1 MIRRWLRFSTG
12 SIRNKLCKMYDF
24 AYGNTICKSAAIA
37 QQSIEGGDHAMNVD
51 KFFETLDA
59 YFANQELDKVDPFLV
74 SSLEQAKEEEDYGA
88 YITICNEMIGFYRS
102 ISAFEKAY
110 VAAEDV
116 LLLME
121 ELQMENTEHFA
132 TTLLNAATAYRAAGD
147 YETALRHYR
156 QALQIYNG
164 ILQPQDYRYAGL
176 YNNMSILLEKMEENE
191 DAIDYANKALAII
204 ETLEGGEMETAT
216 TLTNLALLYFK
227 ISQTE
232 TAKELLERALALFEK
247 RGENTDAHYSGALAG
262 VAEAWYRMQD
272 YEKALI
278 YYEKALEEVKKHFGE
293 NMSYA
298 VLCENCVAVCEK
310 LEDEKRRQFYL
321 GRAAEVRQRIH

>member
-1 MIRRWLRFSTG
+1 MSDI
-12 SIRNKLCKMYDF
+12 
-24 AYGNTICKSAAIA
+24 AYGNVICKSAAIV

-147 YETALRHYR
+147 YETALRYYR

-164 ILQPQDYRYAGL
+164 ILPPQDYRYAGL

-191 DAIDYANKALAII
+191 EAISYANKALEII

-227 ISQTE
+227 TSQTE
-232 TAKELLERALALFEK
+232 KAKELLERALALFEK
-247 RGENTDAHYSGALAG
+247 SGENTDAHYSGALAG

-272 YEKALI
+272 YGKALI

-298 VLCENCVAVCEK
+298 VLCENCAAVCEK

-321 GRAAEVRQRIH
+321 ERAADVRQRIH

>member
-1 MIRRWLRFSTG
+1 
-12 SIRNKLCKMYDF
+12 
-24 AYGNTICKSAAIA
+24 
-37 QQSIEGGDHAMNVD
+37 MNID

-147 YETALRHYR
+147 YETALRYYR

-164 ILQPQDYRYAGL
+164 ILPPQDYRYAGL
-176 YNNMSILLEKMEENE
+176 YNNMSILLEKMEKNE
-191 DAIDYANKALAII
+191 EAIGYANKALEII

-232 TAKELLERALALFEK
+232 TAKDLLERALALFGK
-247 RGENTDAHYSGALAG
+247 SGENTDAHYSGALAG

-298 VLCENCVAVCEK
+298 VLCENCAAVCEK
-310 LEDEKRRQFYL
+310 MEDEKRRQFYL
-321 GRAAEVRQRIH
+321 KRAADVRQRIH